1 MGDIFGEATF
11 KDENLLDVLMKELK
25 KQPYENMMQTV
36 GLIEDILRMH
46 KVTVRATS
54 GAKLIFTDQI
64 TGEEYVVKDLGYPI

>member
-1 MGDIFGEATF
+1 MGDIFGETF
-11 KDENLLDVLMKELK
+11 KGENLLDVLMKELK

-46 KVTVRATS
+46 NVTVRATS
-54 GAKLIFTDQI
+54 GAKLIFTDRI

>member
-1 MGDIFGEATF
+1 MGDIFGETF
-11 KDENLLDVLMKELK
+11 KGESMLDVLMKELK

-46 KVTVRATS
+46 NVTVRATS

-64 TGEEYVVKDLGYPI
+64 TGEEYVVKDLGYPV